1 MSVGVVTRGQTKP
14 MKSAQSIEGLIKWAR
29 RDEWRDELSLQFDR
43 HVGAACESAKIPI
56 DELAGIIGEHWASAL
71 WGCAFEDLVST
82 TREGLNIAED
92 YLKRRGWKESAGTRA
107 YIQALRHAVMS
118 LYEVSDIV
126 VGESFLARDLV
137 RGGEPV
143 RVFERS
149 ATRSLSQWDRIA
161 ARVVSV
167 QGRTQISGGLLP
179 FSPDLADRALASIE
193 RVRKRASKEAV
204 RLAKSLGHDVSR
216 AEFAAATGLNEVLA
230 GSAFLFSNLWLK
242 DALSRAMDPVVPAM
256 QNTDGEPLEFLTL
269 HFAIDSQAK
278 IPAIRAALDG
288 LSALHKESETFW
300 NWLERRGSGPR
311 ATPKSAAV
319 HTFGTTMDDGSVVL
333 GNIELGEKALTL
345 SANSEARAARGRAL
359 LESALAGLVRAPLVE
374 RQTVEQMMDSSR
386 GKGMGQDSLDLSW
399 DEQRRL
405 VHRALTDHYRRTLDD
420 PIPALGNVSPRKA
433 ARTARGRERVI
444 AWLKKLENHSARRGS
459 DDPMSSYDFAWMW
472 AELGLSNGR

>member
-1 MSVGVVTRGQTKP
+1 
-14 MKSAQSIEGLIKWAR
+14 
-29 RDEWRDELSLQFDR
+29 
-43 HVGAACESAKIPI
+43 
-56 DELAGIIGEHWASAL
+56 
-71 WGCAFEDLVST
+71 
-82 TREGLNIAED
+82 
-92 YLKRRGWKESAGTRA
+92 
-107 YIQALRHAVMS
+107 
-118 LYEVSDIV
+118 
-126 VGESFLARDLV
+126 
-137 RGGEPV
+137 
-143 RVFERS
+143 
-149 ATRSLSQWDRIA
+149 
-161 ARVVSV
+161 
-167 QGRTQISGGLLP
+167 
-179 FSPDLADRALASIE
+179 
-193 RVRKRASKEAV
+193 
-204 RLAKSLGHDVSR
+204 
-216 AEFAAATGLNEVLA
+216 
-230 GSAFLFSNLWLK
+230 
-242 DALSRAMDPVVPAM
+242 MDPVVPAM

-269 HFAIDSQAK
+269 HFAINSQAK
-278 IPAIRAALDG
+278 LPAIRAALDG

-374 RQTVEQMMDSSR
+374 RQTVEQMMNSR
-386 GKGMGQDSLDLSW
+386 GKGMGQDSLDLSS

>member
-1 MSVGVVTRGQTKP
+1 M
-14 MKSAQSIEGLIKWAR
+14 
-29 RDEWRDELSLQFDR
+29 
-43 HVGAACESAKIPI
+43 
-56 DELAGIIGEHWASAL
+56 
-71 WGCAFEDLVST
+71 
-82 TREGLNIAED
+82 
-92 YLKRRGWKESAGTRA
+92 
-107 YIQALRHAVMS
+107 
-118 LYEVSDIV
+118 
-126 VGESFLARDLV
+126 
-137 RGGEPV
+137 
-143 RVFERS
+143 
-149 ATRSLSQWDRIA
+149 
-161 ARVVSV
+161 
-167 QGRTQISGGLLP
+167 
-179 FSPDLADRALASIE
+179 
-193 RVRKRASKEAV
+193 
-204 RLAKSLGHDVSR
+204 SR

-278 IPAIRAALDG
+278 LPAIRAALDG

-300 NWLERRGSGPR
+300 NWLERRGLGPR

-333 GNIELGEKALTL
+333 GNIELGDKALTL

-405 VHRALTDHYRRTLDD
+405 LHRALTDHYRRTLDE